1 MPPYDAILFDF
12 DGVLADSEPIHFACW
27 METLADLDID
37 TDWERFSC
45 DCVGLSER
53 DTCRYF
59 LSHAKKPAT
68 FEEIIGRYPLKQARV
83 RERMH
88 ASPPVPG
95 ETVELLQSLNGHK
108 LAVVSSSGH
117 AEIDPVLKAAG
128 LWPLF
133 SAVICG
139 EDVTHHK
146 PHPEPYLKAAALLSA
161 ARPLVVEDSEVG
173 VQSGRAAGFDV
184 LRVSSALAMPAELR
198 KKLQT
203 S

>member
-1 MPPYDAILFDF
+1 VPPYDAILFDF

-37 TDWERFSC
+37 TDWERFSRE
-45 DCVGLSER
+45 CVGLSER

-59 LSHAKKPAT
+59 LSRARKPTT
-68 FEEIIGRYPLKQARV
+68 FEEIISRYPLKQARV
-83 RERMH
+83 RRRMH
-88 ASPPVPG
+88 ASPPVAR
-95 ETVELLQSLNGHK
+95 ETVDLLQSLDGHK

-117 AEIDPVLKAAG
+117 AEIDPVLQATG
-128 LWPLF
+128 LWPLL

-146 PHPEPYLKAAALLSA
+146 PHPEPYQKAAALLAA

-184 LRVSSALAMPAELR
+184 LRVTSALAMPAELR
-198 KKLQT
+198 KKLQIP
-203 S
+203 